1 MENEIQVTKQALPV
15 YLIQEAIAKGADL
28 SQLRELLEIQKDYE
42 ANEARKAYN
51 KAMAAFKANPPK
63 IDKDR
68 HVGYST
74 AKGSRVGYSH
84 ASLYNVVDKI
94 TAELSKYG
102 LSSSWRTEQNN
113 NQIKVSCRIS
123 HELGH
128 FEETSLTADAD
139 NSGAKNSIQAIGST
153 VTYLQRYS
161 LLSLT
166 GLATY
171 DQDNDGQLPEDK
183 IDENK
188 VKILNDLIKEL
199 EVDLPKFLEYLAVEK
214 VEDIPSSAFAKA
226 KMALEAKRRG
236 KK

>member
-1 MENEIQVTKQALPV
+1 MNEVTITNPAEMIKAAV
-15 YLIQEAIAKGADL
+15 TSGANL
-28 SQLRELLEIQKDYE
+28 EHVEKLLELQERWEK
-42 ANEARKAYN
+42 NEALKAYN

-74 AKGSRVGYSH
+74 NKGKVGYSH
-84 ASLYNVVDKI
+84 ASLYNVVEKI
-94 TAELSKYG
+94 TAELSKHG
-102 LSSSWRTEQNN
+102 LSVSWRTEQTN
-113 NQIKVSCRIS
+113 NQIKVTCRIS

-128 FEETSLTADAD
+128 FEETSLMADAD
-139 NSGAKNSIQAIGST
+139 NSGSKNSIQAIGST

-161 LLSLT
+161 ALALT

-199 EVDLPKFLEYLAVEK
+199 AVDLPKFLEYMAVEK

-226 KMALEAKRRG
+226 KMALEVKRRE

>member
-1 MENEIQVTKQALPV
+1 MENEIQVTKQALPIE
-15 YLIQEAIAKGADL
+15 LIQAAITQGSNLEQLEKLL
-28 SQLRELLEIQKDYE
+28 SLQERWEQ
-42 ANEARKAYN
+42 NEAKKAYN

-74 AKGSRVGYSH
+74 AKGKVGYSH
-84 ASLYNVVDKI
+84 ASLYNVVEKI
-94 TAELSKYG
+94 TAELSKHG
-102 LSSSWRTEQNN
+102 LSASWRTEQNN

-139 NSGAKNSIQAIGST
+139 NSGSKNSIQAIGST

-161 LLSLT
+161 ILSLT

-199 EVDLPKFLEYLAVEK
+199 AIDLPKFLEYMTVEK
-214 VEDIPSSAFAKA
+214 VEDIPASSFSKA
-226 KMALEAKRRG
+226 KMALESRKRG

>member
-1 MENEIQVTKQALPV
+1 MENEIQITKHALPIE
-15 YLIQEAIAKGADL
+15 LIQAAITQGANLEQLEKLL
-28 SQLRELLEIQKDYE
+28 SLQERWEQ
-42 ANEARKAYN
+42 NEAKKAYN

-74 AKGSRVGYSH
+74 AKGKTSYSH

-102 LSSSWRTEQNN
+102 LSSSWRTEQTN

-139 NSGAKNSIQAIGST
+139 NTGSKNSIQAIGST

-199 EVDLPKFLEYLAVEK
+199 EVDLPKFLEYMAVEK
-214 VEDIPSSAFAKA
+214 VEDIPASAFAKA